1 MTVFRLSKS
10 KYSRD
15 LSGRGAEM
23 TGGRWNSRGTPML
36 YTSQSR
42 ALCTTEIAV
51 HIPLGIVPKDYE
63 MISIEIPDSIKIAVL
78 KTSELPEGWNS
89 IPHWNATQLI
99 GDAFIR
105 EGKSLVLKVPSVVV
119 PGDFNFLI
127 NPLHRNIAKITVIST
142 ELFTFDERLFGIRK

>member
-15 LSGRGAEM
+15 LSGHGAEN

-78 KTSELPEGWNS
+78 KTSELPDDWNS
-89 IPHWNATQLI
+89 IPHGNSTQLI

-119 PGDFNFLI
+119 PGDYNFLI
-127 NPLHRNIAKITVIST
+127 NPLHRDIAKISIITT
-142 ELFTFDERLFGIRK
+142 ELFSFDERLFGVRK